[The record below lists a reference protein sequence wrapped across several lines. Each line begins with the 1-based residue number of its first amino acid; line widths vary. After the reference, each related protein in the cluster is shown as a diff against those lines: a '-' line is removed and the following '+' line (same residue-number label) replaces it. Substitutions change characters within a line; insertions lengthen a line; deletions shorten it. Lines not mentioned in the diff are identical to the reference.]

1 MDTNVTEQYSITSRN
16 SRHVV
21 PIYVIRSLICFI
33 KNCNCILQKP
43 TLPQAEFTRAIQ
55 EEKRYFQCLLDELY
69 KASFSCGPFG
79 IMPVMNSDDEKV
91 IATNV
96 EENSSFSS
104 EVETLMSAT
113 APSTHNEVSVFVV
126 DLGDMICY
134 MI

>member
-33 KNCNCILQKP
+33 RDCNCKLQKP
-43 TLPQAEFTRAIQ
+43 TLLQAEFTRAIQ

-69 KASFSCGPFG
+69 KASFSCDDPFG
-79 IMPVMNSDDEKV
+79 IMPIMNSDDEKV
-91 IATNV
+91 IATNVV

-104 EVETLMSAT
+104 EVETLMSPT

-126 DLGDMICY
+126 DLRDMIC
-134 MI
+134 